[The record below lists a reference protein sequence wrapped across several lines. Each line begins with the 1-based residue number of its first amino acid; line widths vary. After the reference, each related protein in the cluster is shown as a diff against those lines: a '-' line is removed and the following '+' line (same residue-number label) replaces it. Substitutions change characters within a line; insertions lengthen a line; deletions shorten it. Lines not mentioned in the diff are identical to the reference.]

1 MTTVVTDNCRKCRFT
16 ECVSVCPVQCFH
28 CDDEM
33 FYIDPKVC
41 IDCSACVPVCPVS
54 AIYEKCD
61 LPEDKSGWIEINATR
76 SASLP
81 VCTGPM
87 EPLPGAL
94 ERKAELGF

>member
-16 ECVSVCPVQCFH
+16 ECVSVCPVECFH
-28 CDDEM
+28 YDDDM
-33 FYIDPKVC
+33 LYIDPRVC
-41 IDCSACVPVCPVS
+41 IDCSACVPKCPVQ
-54 AIYEKCD
+54 AIYEECD
-61 LPEDKSGWIEINATR
+61 LPQDKSGWIEINAAR

-81 VCTGPM
+81 VCAGQK